1 MKTAKKSQSFILS
14 EIFSIIK
21 EKGPMPFNE
30 YMALHLGHP
39 KYGYYVQGTKKRI
52 GKNGDFFTSVSVGTL
67 FGDFLAMQCIE
78 VWKQLRKT
86 DSLWI
91 IETGAGGGELAC
103 DIVDW
108 LDKNESEL
116 SKKLSYLFLEPFS
129 YNQLQQ
135 QQEINQRIGTTD
147 RFFWISGWE
156 ELPILSDFTIL
167 IANEFLDSLPVKRI
181 SFQKGKWME
190 SHVGINHE
198 NKLCFIYQPIKENS
212 KLACMIDELGIP
224 KIEGYTTEI
233 HLEAMEWIKKA
244 SAKISSSLFFII
256 DYGLTKEEYFAP
268 WRSNGTLRCY
278 KNHQIF
284 DNPLLFPADCDIT
297 THLNF
302 SLILKAAE
310 ESGLE
315 SIGWLNQHH
324 FFMGL
329 LEKMCVRDPLFL
341 VKNPKRESWI
351 RKFFMLSHPHFMG
364 ENFKFLLLVKNLPQP
379 LCLSGLKF
387 CRSKS
392 P

>member
-1 MKTAKKSQSFILS
+1 
-14 EIFSIIK
+14 
-21 EKGPMPFNE
+21 MPFDE
-30 YMALHLGHP
+30 YMALHLSHP
-39 KYGYYVQGTKKRI
+39 RLGYYVHGTKKRI
-52 GKNGDFFTSVSVGTL
+52 GKNGDFFTSVSVGSL
-67 FGDFLAMQCIE
+67 FGEFLAMQCTEI
-78 VWKQLRKT
+78 WKQLGKR

-91 IETGAGGGELAC
+91 IEAGAGGGELAC

-108 LDKNESEL
+108 LKKNESEL

-129 YNQLQQ
+129 NNQIQQ

-147 RFFWISGWE
+147 RFFWITEWE
-156 ELPILSDFTIL
+156 ELPKLSDFTIL
-167 IANEFLDSLPVKRI
+167 IANEFLDCLPVKRI
-181 SFQKGKWME
+181 RFQKGKWME

-198 NKLCFIYQPIKENS
+198 NKLCFIDQPVKENS
-212 KLACMIDELGIP
+212 PLAWMIDNLGIP

-233 HLEAMEWIKKA
+233 PLAAMEWIKKA
-244 SAKISSSLFFII
+244 SAKTSSSLFFII

-268 WRSNGTLRCY
+268 WRANGTLRCY
-278 KNHQIF
+278 KNHKIF
-284 DNPLLFPADCDIT
+284 SDPLLFPADCDIT

-302 SLILKAAE
+302 SLISKTAE
-310 ESGLE
+310 DSGFQ
-315 SIGWLNQHH
+315 SIGWLDQHH

-329 LEKMCVRDPLFL
+329 LEKLYATDPFFL

-364 ENFKFLLLVKNLPQP
+364 ENFKFLLLVKNLPQS

-387 CRSKS
+387 CRFKR